1 MQQGEQGLNMHR
13 TESRRRRKLFIVVM
27 GLLSLCAFGET
38 TANGYDVV
46 ARSTDYLGDLKQD
59 YTEFYLS
66 PGRLLRVGIAFGV
79 GGVMA
84 NSGIDE
90 DIQDWYQD
98 HAAINSENDIANA
111 AQRLGEGRILLPIAA
126 AAALAD
132 DLFWPDQNNPIG
144 VWGKR
149 VTRAYLVGTPTLL
162 LTQRLTGGAGPYA
175 GEPDWHTWRDDKGVS
190 GHAFIGAVPFLTAGR
205 MFKDNPLARYGL
217 YALSAVP
224 AISRVNDDR
233 HYASQ
238 AFLGW
243 FLAWECAGAVFET
256 GSKDPQIAL
265 VPMITRDAC
274 GLALCIQ
281 W

>member
-1 MQQGEQGLNMHR
+1 MQTTHR
-13 TESRRRRKLFIVVM
+13 QPRKLFTTILC
-27 GLLSLCAFGET
+27 LLLTCGFGQV

-46 ARSTDYLGDLKQD
+46 ARSKDYLGDLKQD
-59 YTEFYLS
+59 YRQFYLS
-66 PGRLLRVGIAFGV
+66 PDRLLRLGIAFGV
-79 GGVMA
+79 GGIMA

-90 DIQDWYQD
+90 DIQEWYQD

-111 AQRLGEGRILLPIAA
+111 LQRLGEGRNLLPIAA

-132 DLFWPDQNNPIG
+132 DIIWPDQGHPVG

-149 VTRAYLVGTPTLL
+149 VTRAYLVGTPALL
-162 LTQRLTGGAGPYA
+162 LTQRLTGGAAPYA
-175 GEPDWHTWRDDKGVS
+175 GEPDWHTWHDDKGVS

-205 MFKDNPLARYGL
+205 MFEDNPPARYGL
-217 YALSAVP
+217 YALSALP
-224 AISRVNDDR
+224 ALSRVNDNR

-243 FLAWECAGAVFET
+243 FLAWQSAGAVLET
-256 GSKDPQIAL
+256 STRDRQITLA
-265 VPMITRDAC
+265 PMITPEAC
-274 GLALCIQ
+274 GLSLCIR

>member
-1 MQQGEQGLNMHR
+1 MDIYKIGQRLGV
-13 TESRRRRKLFIVVM
+13 SVA
-27 GLLSLCAFGET
+27 LLSLGIMGQASVH
-38 TANGYDVV
+38 GYDVV
-46 ARSTDYLGDLKQD
+46 ARSKDYLGDLKQD
-59 YTEFYLS
+59 YREFYLS
-66 PGRLLRVGIAFGV
+66 PDRLLRLGVAFGV

-111 AQRLGEGRILLPIAA
+111 AQRLGEGRNLLPIAA

-132 DLFWPDQNNPIG
+132 DILWPDQNHPVG

-149 VTRAYLVGTPTLL
+149 VTRAYLVGAPTLL

-175 GEPDWHTWRDDKGVS
+175 GEPDWHTWRDHKGVS
-190 GHAFIGAVPFLTAGR
+190 GHAFIGAVPILTAAR
-205 MFKDNPLARYGL
+205 MFEDNAWARYGL
-217 YALSAVP
+217 YALSAAP
-224 AISRVNDDR
+224 ALSRVNDNC

-256 GSKDPQIAL
+256 STRNKQIAL
-265 VPMITRDAC
+265 VPMVTPDGC
-274 GLALCIQ
+274 GLALH
-281 W
+281 